1 MPRRPPLA
9 ILLAL
14 AVLAGCD
21 GGKPP
26 SVAGCLG
33 NRGFLVEAD
42 GNVVRGSSPAGVNF
56 TLTLYAT
63 PAAARAARGAS
74 GHRAAIPVVR
84 ALVDDRGNP
93 PGANGT
99 PRRLSKRAL
108 AEIRACVTHA

>member
-26 SVAGCLG
+26 SVAACLG
-33 NRGFLVEAD
+33 DRGFLVEED

-56 TLTLYAT
+56 TLTLDAT
-63 PAAARAARGAS
+63 PAAARAARRAS
-74 GHRAAIPVVR
+74 AHRAAIPVAR

-93 PGANGT
+93 PAANGT
-99 PRRLSKRAL
+99 PAASRSRRWPRSGRA
-108 AEIRACVTHA
+108 